1 MLSGTA
7 FLIGVLLW
15 LYLTGLQKIVF
26 QAHNDVADALYLSLQ
41 IGMVYVGML
50 FIAYVGTQ
58 LFTGRPRISPSDAGI
73 VNVVWTQQKAWFC
86 VGAVLLGIPLVI
98 IFSSLW
104 TALMVSAFHLT
115 PFSRDTLITRYT
127 TMPFSQTAMILL
139 IVVLAPF
146 CEETLF
152 RGFVFRQL
160 LKKCPVWVAVIL
172 SATLFAL
179 GHEDL
184 VNAGFYFASGVVLA
198 LLCWRTE
205 SIVPGIV
212 WHSLVNLLFVISA
225 LAK

>member
-7 FLIGVLLW
+7 FLIGVRLW

-26 QAHNDVADALYLSLQ
+26 QVHNDVADALYLSLQ
-41 IGMVYVGML
+41 IGMVYIGVL

-58 LFTGRPRISPSDAGI
+58 L
-73 VNVVWTQQKAWFC
+73 KAWFC

-98 IFSSLW
+98 IFRSLW
-104 TALMVSAFHLT
+104 TAFMVSAFHLT
-115 PFSRDTLITRYT
+115 PFSRDTLITRYSA
-127 TMPFSQTAMILL
+127 MPFSQTAMILL

-172 SATLFAL
+172 SAMLFAL

-212 WHSLVNLLFVISA
+212 WHSLVNLLFVISV